1 MSREGMWDAPVGAEL
16 SFLIPLLYSTRN
28 FGVHGRADRPR
39 VFCFLQSRSLYSP
52 LESFLAP
59 GWMPWVRGNI
69 QAHVMK
75 TMRAVGVIPE
85 KRAVDMISH
94 AAPSLTAGNQVRIRT
109 LEVGVCGTDREICQF
124 DYGTPPAGSSYLVLG
139 HEALGE
145 VIEVGSEIS
154 QFKPGDLVVPTVRRP
169 CIHDH
174 CAPCR
179 DDRQDFCFT
188 GDFTERG
195 IKLTHGFMT
204 EFFVEEEKHLHIVP
218 PELRDVAVL
227 VEPLTVAEK
236 ALAQVWHVQQRLPWE
251 SALDPAKGRG
261 QGKTAVV
268 LGAGPV
274 GILGAMTLVANGF
287 KTYVYSRSAA
297 PNRKSELVDSIGA
310 KYISSETVSVK
321 QFGEQVGNIDLVY
334 EAVGVARISFDILEL
349 LGLNGIFVFTGI
361 PGPKPAIPVD
371 ADLIMRHMVLKNQ
384 VAIGT
389 VNADRAAFAG
399 ALRDLRVFKS
409 RWPDALRALITGRYP
424 MESYR
429 ELLLGKSSGIKNVI
443 SME

>member
-1 MSREGMWDAPVGAEL
+1 M
-16 SFLIPLLYSTRN
+16 N
-28 FGVHGRADRPR
+28 
-39 VFCFLQSRSLYSP
+39 
-52 LESFLAP
+52 
-59 GWMPWVRGNI
+59 
-69 QAHVMK
+69 

-85 KRAVDMISH
+85 TRVVDMISH

-124 DYGTPPAGSSYLVLG
+124 DYGTPPVGSSYLVLG

-145 VIEVGSEIS
+145 VLEVGSEIS

-169 CIHDH
+169 CLHHH
-174 CAPCR
+174 CVPCR
-179 DDRQDFCFT
+179 DERQDFCCT

-195 IKLTHGFMT
+195 IKMTHGFMT
-204 EFFVEEEKHLHIVP
+204 EFFVEEEKHLNIVP
-218 PELRDVAVL
+218 PDLRDVAVL

-236 ALAQVWHVQQRLPWE
+236 ALAQVWQVQKRLPWE
-251 SALDPAKGRG
+251 SSLDPTKGRG

-297 PNRKSELVDSIGA
+297 PNHKSELVDSIGA
-310 KYISSETVSVK
+310 KYVSSLTVTAK

-334 EAVGVARISFDILEL
+334 EAVGVARISFDILEI

-361 PGPKPAIPVD
+361 PGHKPAIPVD

-399 ALRDLRVFKS
+399 AIHDLGVFKR